1 MLLWCARNYRKN
13 YNIIKVYFWFDSLYH
28 FIPQNIAKKLKINTN
43 QIKHYKI
50 IKEKLKED
58 FNNKNI
64 KNTFINLI
72 KYCYFKFI
80 NKNHKV
86 L

>member
-1 MLLWCARNYRKN
+1 
-13 YNIIKVYFWFDSLYH
+13 
-28 FIPQNIAKKLKINTN
+28 INTN

>member
-1 MLLWCARNYRKN
+1 
-13 YNIIKVYFWFDSLYH
+13 VYFWFDCLYY

-43 QIKHYKI
+43 QIKYYKI